1 MAWAA
6 LKRNASRFVQAF
18 NTETRIACR
27 SWTIHWL
34 GWCWPLLL
42 FGVISGV
49 YQAGTLLD
57 MPLAVIDKDHS
68 QLSRKLIRELDATSH
83 AQVITVPAGV
93 QEGLDAIRRADAYAL
108 LYIPPDF
115 EADVLGGRA
124 PKAELYYNGEAARRV
139 GQRQVTVGE
148 DLGLQLLQAQLRSL
162 VEHPAQQLAGDF
174 HRRNP
179 AAHAPG
185 IQFGQGMTVV
195 EVQRRTADKGHA
207 ALAEVID
214 GGHVVGLDPE
224 FAVLA

>member
-57 MPLAVIDKDHS
+57 MPLAVVDKDHS
-68 QLSRKLIRELDATSH
+68 QLSRKLIRDLDATSH

-124 PKAELYYNGEAARRV
+124 PKAELYYNALLYSAGYAATQPKDSSARAQNLETAIQHLRKALDGGLRDWGALHDSPDLRVLDDSPAYHELLREAARK
-139 GQRQVTVGE
+139 
-148 DLGLQLLQAQLRSL
+148 D
-162 VEHPAQQLAGDF
+162 
-174 HRRNP
+174 
-179 AAHAPG
+179 
-185 IQFGQGMTVV
+185 
-195 EVQRRTADKGHA
+195 
-207 ALAEVID
+207 
-214 GGHVVGLDPE
+214 
-224 FAVLA
+224 

>member
-57 MPLAVIDKDHS
+57 MPLAVVDKDHS
-68 QLSRKLIRELDATSH
+68 QLSRKLIRDLDATSH

-124 PKAELYYNGEAARRV
+124 PKIGR
-139 GQRQVTVGE
+139 
-148 DLGLQLLQAQLRSL
+148 
-162 VEHPAQQLAGDF
+162 
-174 HRRNP
+174 
-179 AAHAPG
+179 AH
-185 IQFGQGMTVV
+185 V
-195 EVQRRTADKGHA
+195 
-207 ALAEVID
+207 
-214 GGHVVGLDPE
+214 
-224 FAVLA
+224 